1 VSKKNHIAFY
11 HLSKWSLEFGIAKIL
26 ERALSQNLKMVVR
39 AASDEHLTVLNTALW
54 TYDQG
59 SFLPHG
65 STKEKNPEQQPIY
78 LTTGL
83 EVPNK
88 ATVLILTENI
98 DAEDI
103 SHFERCIDIFE
114 EDRTAILRARDRWA
128 SRKTEG
134 YSPTY
139 WQQDGNGKW
148 GENCSPF
155 D

>member
-1 VSKKNHIAFY
+1 MSKKNHIAFY
-11 HLSKWSLEFGIAKIL
+11 HLSKWSLALGLAKIL

-39 AASDEHLTVLNTALW
+39 TASDERLTELDAALW

-65 STKEKNPEQQPIY
+65 TANEGNPEQQPIY

-83 EVPNK
+83 EEPNN

-103 SHFERCIDIFE
+103 DHFERCIDIFE
-114 EDRTAILRARDRWA
+114 EDGRAISRAGNRWA
-128 SRKTEG
+128 SREKGG
-134 YSPTY
+134 YSLTY

-148 GENCSPF
+148 EEKYSPF

>member
-1 VSKKNHIAFY
+1 MSKKNHIAFY
-11 HLSKWSLEFGIAKIL
+11 HLSKWSLALGLAKIL

-65 STKEKNPEQQPIY
+65 STKEKNPEQHPIY

-103 SHFERCIDIFE
+103 SRFERCIDIFE

-128 SRKTEG
+128 SRKMEG
-134 YSPTY
+134 YSLTVSY
-139 WQQDGNGKW
+139 THLRAH
-148 GENCSPF
+148 ET
-155 D
+155 

>member
-1 VSKKNHIAFY
+1 
-11 HLSKWSLEFGIAKIL
+11 
-26 ERALSQNLKMVVR
+26 MVVR

-65 STKEKNPEQQPIY
+65 STKEKNPEQHPIY

-103 SHFERCIDIFE
+103 SRFERCIDIFE
-114 EDRTAILRARDRWA
+114 EDRTAILRARDSWA
-128 SRKTEG
+128 SRKMEG
-134 YSPTY
+134 YSLTY

-148 GENCSPF
+148 REKCNSL

>member
-1 VSKKNHIAFY
+1 MSKNVHIAFY
-11 HLSKWSLEFGIAKIL
+11 HLSKWSLELGLAKIL

-39 AASDEHLTVLNTALW
+39 AASDENLTVLNTALW

-103 SHFERCIDIFE
+103 SRFERCIDIFE

-134 YSPTY
+134 YPLTY

>member
-1 VSKKNHIAFY
+1 MSKNICIAFY

-39 AASDEHLTVLNTALW
+39 TASDERLTELDAALW

-65 STKEKNPEQQPIY
+65 STKEKNPEQHPIY

-103 SHFERCIDIFE
+103 SRFERCIDIFE

-134 YSPTY
+134 YSLTY
-139 WQQDGNGKW
+139 WQQDENGKW